1 MISVSLD
8 FSDFSQKLHKVGV
21 GIMRKLRKRSF
32 EELVQENKTQLLKDQ
47 SEIERIEIEIE
58 KRLEDRML
66 ERAE

>member
-1 MISVSLD
+1 MSVSLD

-21 GIMRKLRKRSF
+21 VVMRKLRKRSF

-47 SEIERIEIEIE
+47 SEIERIEMEIE

>member
-1 MISVSLD
+1 
-8 FSDFSQKLHKVGV
+8 
-21 GIMRKLRKRSF
+21 MRKLRKRSF

-47 SEIERIEIEIE
+47 SEIERIEMKIE

>member
-1 MISVSLD
+1 
-8 FSDFSQKLHKVGV
+8 
-21 GIMRKLRKRSF
+21 MRKLRKRSF

>member
-1 MISVSLD
+1 
-8 FSDFSQKLHKVGV
+8 
-21 GIMRKLRKRSF
+21 MRKLRKRSF

-47 SEIERIEIEIE
+47 SEIERIELEIE

>member
-1 MISVSLD
+1 
-8 FSDFSQKLHKVGV
+8 
-21 GIMRKLRKRSF
+21 MRKVRKRSF

-47 SEIERIEIEIE
+47 SEIERIEMEIE

>member
-1 MISVSLD
+1 
-8 FSDFSQKLHKVGV
+8 
-21 GIMRKLRKRSF
+21 MRKLRKRSF
-32 EELVQENKTQLLKDQ
+32 EELVQENKTQLLTDQ

>member
-21 GIMRKLRKRSF
+21 VIMRKLRKRSF

-47 SEIERIEIEIE
+47 SEIERIEMEIE

>member
-1 MISVSLD
+1 
-8 FSDFSQKLHKVGV
+8 
-21 GIMRKLRKRSF
+21 MRKLRKRSF

-47 SEIERIEIEIE
+47 AEIERIELEIE

>member
-1 MISVSLD
+1 
-8 FSDFSQKLHKVGV
+8 
-21 GIMRKLRKRSF
+21 MRKLRKRSF

-47 SEIERIEIEIE
+47 SEIERIEMEIE